1 MSAFLTS
8 KKDLSTIAFIWGQI
22 FADSKKES
30 FETVVS
36 NKDHAARL
44 LEFNLDIESILFEL
58 LISDNL
64 DSLRA
69 RYSDCRDLSR
79 EKLIESWTSETMEYE
94 NPNLEKISNK
104 DIENIIGS
112 YTYQSCEFEGFKT
125 SYGFR
130 ICKMIID
137 KINEILPK
145 EFQDKKEGYA
155 KTSDSFYNKDY
166 NVNMTKEEYKEEYKP
181 QSEQW
186 KKEEKITYRE
196 DLDLSLTDSEYS
208 QYESDMGHNDD
219 DAQEIDTSVFM

>member
-8 KKDLSTIAFIWGQI
+8 RKNLSTIAFVWGRI

-44 LEFNLDIESILFEL
+44 LEFNLEIEDVLFEL

-69 RYSDCRDLSR
+69 RYSDCRDKNR
-79 EKLIESWTSETMEYE
+79 NDLIESWTSETMEYQ
-94 NPNLEKISNK
+94 NPKLEKINNK
-104 DIENIIGS
+104 EIEEIIGS

-125 SYGFR
+125 SYGFK

-137 KINEILPK
+137 KINEVLPK

-155 KTSDSFYNKDY
+155 KTTDSFYNEDY
-166 NVNMTKEEYKEEYKP
+166 KVSMTKEEYETEYKD
-181 QSEQW
+181 QSN
-186 KKEEKITYRE
+186 Y
-196 DLDLSLTDSEYS
+196 
-208 QYESDMGHNDD
+208 DD
-219 DAQEIDTSVFM
+219 DEQEVDTSVFM

>member
-8 KKDLSTIAFIWGQI
+8 KKDLSTIAYVWAQI
-22 FADSKKES
+22 FADSKKAS
-30 FETVVS
+30 FENVVS

-69 RYSDCRDLSR
+69 RYSDCRELSR
-79 EKLIESWTSETMEYE
+79 GKLIDSWTSETMEYE
-94 NPNLEKISNK
+94 DPKLEKISNK

-125 SYGFR
+125 SYGFK

-137 KINEILPK
+137 KINEVLPV

-155 KTSDSFYNKDY
+155 KTSDSFYREDY
-166 NVNMTKEEYKEEYKP
+166 GVCMTDEEYEEEYRE
-181 QSEQW
+181 QSIYQ
-186 KKEEKITYRE
+186 
-196 DLDLSLTDSEYS
+196 
-208 QYESDMGHNDD
+208 DD
-219 DAQEIDTSVFM
+219 DQDDDQDAQEVDTSVFM

>member
-22 FADSKKES
+22 FADSKKAS

-44 LEFNLDIESILFEL
+44 LEFNLEIEDILFEL

-69 RYSDCRDLSR
+69 RYSDCRELSR

-94 NPNLEKISNK
+94 DPKLGKISNK
-104 DIENIIGS
+104 EIENIIGS

-125 SYGFR
+125 SHGFK

-155 KTSDSFYNKDY
+155 LTSESF
-166 NVNMTKEEYKEEYKP
+166 
-181 QSEQW
+181 
-186 KKEEKITYRE
+186 YRE
-196 DLDLSLTDSEYS
+196 DYGVTLTDSEYTRL
-208 QYESDMGHNDD
+208 ETDMGHYDDTQDDD
-219 DAQEIDTSVFM
+219 DAAQEVDTSVFM

>member
-8 KKDLSTIAFIWGQI
+8 KKDLSTIAYVWGQI

-69 RYSDCRDLSR
+69 RYSDCRELSR
-79 EKLIESWTSETMEYE
+79 GKLIDYWTSETMEYE
-94 NPNLEKISNK
+94 DPKLGKISNK
-104 DIENIIGS
+104 ELEKIIGS

-125 SYGFR
+125 SHGFK

-137 KINEILPK
+137 KINEVLPK

-155 KTSDSFYNKDY
+155 KTSDSFYNEDY
-166 NVNMTKEEYKEEYKP
+166 KVDMTKEEYKEEYKD
-181 QSEQW
+181 QSS
-186 KKEEKITYRE
+186 Y
-196 DLDLSLTDSEYS
+196 
-208 QYESDMGHNDD
+208 DD
-219 DAQEIDTSVFM
+219 DTQEIDTSVFM

>member
-36 NKDHAARL
+36 NKDQAARY
-44 LEFNLDIESILFEL
+44 LEFNLDIESILFEF
-58 LISDNL
+58 LIDANL

-69 RYSDCRDLSR
+69 RYSDCRELSR
-79 EKLIESWTSETMEYE
+79 GKLIDSWTSETMEYE
-94 NPNLEKISNK
+94 DPKLEKISNK

-112 YTYQSCEFEGFKT
+112 YTYQSCEHEGFKT
-125 SYGFR
+125 SYGFK

-137 KINEILPK
+137 KINEVLPK

-155 KTSDSFYNKDY
+155 LTSDSFYNDDY
-166 NVNMTKEEYKEEYKP
+166 GVSMTDEEYKEEYKE
-181 QSEQW
+181 QSSYQ
-186 KKEEKITYRE
+186 
-196 DLDLSLTDSEYS
+196 DDD
-208 QYESDMGHNDD
+208 QD
-219 DAQEIDTSVFM
+219 DAQEVDTSVFM

>member
-8 KKDLSTIAFIWGQI
+8 RKNLSTIAFVWGRI

-44 LEFNLDIESILFEL
+44 LEFNLEIEDVLFEL

-69 RYSDCRDLSR
+69 RYSDCRDKNR
-79 EKLIESWTSETMEYE
+79 NDLIESWTSETMEYQ
-94 NPNLEKISNK
+94 NPKLEKINNK
-104 DIENIIGS
+104 EIEEIIGS

-125 SYGFR
+125 SYGFK

-137 KINEILPK
+137 KINEVLPK

-155 KTSDSFYNKDY
+155 KTTDSFYNEDY
-166 NVNMTKEEYKEEYKP
+166 KVSMTKEEYETEYKD
-181 QSEQW
+181 QSN
-186 KKEEKITYRE
+186 Y
-196 DLDLSLTDSEYS
+196 
-208 QYESDMGHNDD
+208 DD
-219 DAQEIDTSVFM
+219 DAQEVDTSVFM

>member
-8 KKDLSTIAFIWGQI
+8 KKDLSTIAYIWARI
-22 FADSKKES
+22 FADSKKTS

-44 LEFNLDIESILFEL
+44 LEFNIDIENIIFEL
-58 LISDNL
+58 LIDANL

-69 RYSDCRDLSR
+69 RYSDCKDLSR
-79 EKLIESWTSETMEYE
+79 GKLIDYWTSETMEYQD
-94 NPNLEKISNK
+94 PKLEKPSNK

-112 YTYQSCEFEGFKT
+112 YTYQSCEHEGFKT

-137 KINEILPK
+137 KINEVLPK

-155 KTSDSFYNKDY
+155 LTSDSFYNEDY
-166 NVNMTKEEYKEEYKP
+166 KVNMTEEEYKEEYKD
-181 QSEQW
+181 QSSYQ
-186 KKEEKITYRE
+186 
-196 DLDLSLTDSEYS
+196 
-208 QYESDMGHNDD
+208 DD
-219 DAQEIDTSVFM
+219 DQDAQEVDTSVFM

>member
-8 KKDLSTIAFIWGQI
+8 KKDLSTIAFIWGQF

-69 RYSDCRDLSR
+69 RYSDCRDKNR
-79 EKLIESWTSETMEYE
+79 NDLIESWTSETMEYE
-94 NPNLEKISNK
+94 NPQLGKISNK
-104 DIENIIGS
+104 EIEEIIGS
-112 YTYQSCEFEGFKT
+112 YTYQSSEHEGFKT
-125 SYGFR
+125 SYGFK

-137 KINEILPK
+137 KINDVLPK

-155 KTSDSFYNKDY
+155 KTSDSFYREDY
-166 NVNMTKEEYKEEYKP
+166 GVCMTDKEYNEEYREQSIYENEYEDEKEE
-181 QSEQW
+181 
-186 KKEEKITYRE
+186 
-196 DLDLSLTDSEYS
+196 
-208 QYESDMGHNDD
+208 
-219 DAQEIDTSVFM
+219 IDNSVFM

>member
-8 KKDLSTIAFIWGQI
+8 KKDLSTIAFIWGQF

-69 RYSDCRDLSR
+69 RYSDCRDKNR
-79 EKLIESWTSETMEYE
+79 NDLIESWTSETMEYE
-94 NPNLEKISNK
+94 NPQLGKISNK
-104 DIENIIGS
+104 EIEEIIGS
-112 YTYQSCEFEGFKT
+112 YTYQSCECEGFKT
-125 SYGFR
+125 SYGFK

-137 KINEILPK
+137 KINDVLPV

-155 KTSDSFYNKDY
+155 KTSDSFYREDY
-166 NVNMTKEEYKEEYKP
+166 GVCMTDKEYNEEYRDQSIYENEYEDEKEE
-181 QSEQW
+181 
-186 KKEEKITYRE
+186 
-196 DLDLSLTDSEYS
+196 
-208 QYESDMGHNDD
+208 
-219 DAQEIDTSVFM
+219 IDNSVFM